1 MHDRGFKRWVVLG
14 ALASAS
20 WLVSA
25 CQSAQQPGNTYE
37 AAPGFQRSPE
47 QARTLY
53 NGTIR
58 DIPTSIDPRTPETQ
72 GTPGRSLLLD
82 PGERALLDAQG
93 GAMGGSGS
101 TPPAPGPEGGPL
113 YDQLGAEGSVIAPS
127 NEVPAA
133 HSVGND
139 RPTNPNAP
147 GGAPARRDARGR

>member
-1 MHDRGFKRWVVLG
+1 MHDSGFKRWVVLG

-25 CQSAQQPGNTYE
+25 CGVLPQQPGNETFS
-37 AAPGFQRSPE
+37 PGFVRDPA
-47 QARTLY
+47 QAGY

-58 DIPTSIDPRTPETQ
+58 DIPTSIDPRTPEKD
-72 GTPGRSLLLD
+72 GTPGRSLMMD
-82 PGERALLDAQG
+82 PGEQALMGPQG
-93 GAMGGSGS
+93 GLGGSGS

-113 YDQLGAEGSVIAPS
+113 YDQLGAEGSIIAPS

-133 HSVGND
+133 LSVGND

>member
-1 MHDRGFKRWVVLG
+1 MHDSGFKRWVVLG
-14 ALASAS
+14 ALASAT

-25 CQSAQQPGNTYE
+25 CESAQQPGNTYE
-37 AAPGFQRSPE
+37 VAPGFTRRADQ
-47 QARTLY
+47 TGY

-58 DIPTSIDPRTPETQ
+58 DIPTSIDPRTPEAQ

-113 YDQLGAEGSVIAPS
+113 YDELGAEGSVIAPS

-133 HSVGND
+133 QGVGND
-139 RPTNPNAP
+139 RPTNPNTP